1 MPTVQIKDE
10 DLLLIRSYILG
21 DKTKE
26 DLEEVID
33 KLEYV
38 YNAYNLRSAFMDS
51 MEELNKAYVEA
62 HKEDK

>member
-1 MPTVQIKDE
+1 MPTVQITDE
-10 DLLLIRSYILG
+10 DLLLIRFYILG

-26 DLEEVID
+26 DLDEVID

-51 MEELNKAYVEA
+51 MEELNKAYVEK

>member
-21 DKTKE
+21 EKSKE
-26 DLEEVID
+26 DLAEVID

-51 MEELNKAYVEA
+51 MEKLNKAYVEE

>member
-1 MPTVQIKDE
+1 MQPVQINDD

-38 YNAYNLRSAFMDS
+38 YNAFNLRNAFMDS
-51 MEELNKAYVEA
+51 MDELNKAYVEK
-62 HKEDK
+62 HKEEK